1 MYLIFENC
9 RGSGNRML
17 YYHRKTYDVLV
28 YGGNMIISNVSEKRK
43 KEEHRGKGHG
53 ADYKPWIYTNEFNS
67 RGTVS
72 NPVDYKTGRVM
83 QLMSMGEN
91 KFYYLLRWDD
101 NVVDIREQYPLKLRD
116 TLKIAQAMKIRHPK
130 NKSTRMT
137 SDFLVDYA
145 DGSQKAF
152 SVKYSRNDLDDRRTS
167 EKLEIEER
175 YWKMHGIPFEIV
187 FSEDM
192 DINIVT
198 NIRLVTEYYDLNDVF
213 DQNSYIK
220 HLIATKQLN
229 IPIDQGLLDF
239 RNIGRITDGRPDLI
253 WNR

>member
-1 MYLIFENC
+1 
-9 RGSGNRML
+9 
-17 YYHRKTYDVLV
+17 
-28 YGGNMIISNVSEKRK
+28 MIKPKISEETK
-43 KEEHRGKGHG
+43 KKQGRGKGTG

-67 RGTVS
+67 LGTVS
-72 NPVDYKTGRVM
+72 NPVDFKTGRVM

-101 NVVDIREQYPLKLRD
+101 NVLDIREQFPLKLKD
-116 TLKIAQAMKIRHPK
+116 TLKISEDLHVRHPK

-145 DGSQKAF
+145 DGSQKVF

-167 EKLEIEER
+167 EKLEIEAR
-175 YWKMHGIPFEIV
+175 YWKKHGVPFEIV

-192 DINIVT
+192 DVDTVT
-198 NIRLVTEYYDLNDVF
+198 NIRLVTEYYDIRNVF
-213 DQNSYIK
+213 DQDSYIK

-229 IPIDQGLLDF
+229 IPVDQGLLNF
-239 RNIGRITDGRPDLI
+239 RELRRITDGRRDLI

>member
-1 MYLIFENC
+1 
-9 RGSGNRML
+9 
-17 YYHRKTYDVLV
+17 
-28 YGGNMIISNVSEKRK
+28 MIKPKISEETK
-43 KEEHRGKGHG
+43 KKHGRGKGTG

-67 RGTVS
+67 LGTVS

-101 NVVDIREQYPLKLRD
+101 NVLDIREQFPLNLKD
-116 TLKIAQAMKIRHPK
+116 TLKISEDLHVRHPK
-130 NKSTRMT
+130 NNSTRMT

-145 DGSQKAF
+145 DGLQKVF

-167 EKLEIEER
+167 EKLEIEAR
-175 YWKMHGIPFEIV
+175 YWKNHGVPFEIV

-192 DINIVT
+192 DIDTVT
-198 NIRLVTEYYDLNDVF
+198 NIRLVTEYYDIRNVF
-213 DQNSYIK
+213 DQDSYIK

-229 IPIDQGLLDF
+229 IPVDQGLLNF
-239 RNIGRITDGRPDLI
+239 KELRRITDGRRDLI